1 MFKILPQS
9 KGAIIACKASG
20 MICEFDYDAILPEF
34 ENRIKEA
41 LRFRLLLDWVD
52 LEGWEPQA
60 GPARFGVRMMHRW
73 RCERLAI
80 VTADPSR
87 TDDIKLLEVI
97 LPRSTELR
105 VFPPNE
111 HNAAWS
117 WLTSD

>member
-9 KGAIIACKASG
+9 VGANIACKASG
-20 MICEFDYDAILPEF
+20 MICESDYETILPEF

-41 LRFRLLLDWVD
+41 LRFRLLLDWED

-60 GPARFGVRMMHRW
+60 GPARFGVRFMHRW

-80 VTADPSR
+80 VTAAPGR
-87 TDDIKLLEVI
+87 TDEIKLLEGV
-97 LPRSTELR
+97 LPRSTELQ
-105 VFPPNE
+105 VFPPSE
-111 HNAAWS
+111 RIAAWS